1 MDEMVKERAYPRT
14 VDELPD
20 WGRDLPG
27 FAVIAPM
34 LRDAAPR
41 GSKGPWGVDVK
52 LPSASEMRRAAADVD
67 PLVWLVTLAY
77 AAARIDDKLGE
88 VVRTCRANGSSW
100 TQIGQALGMSK
111 QAAWERFSGED

>member
-1 MDEMVKERAYPRT
+1 MDVMVKEQAYPRK
-14 VDELPD
+14 VGELPE
-20 WGRDLPG
+20 WLRDLPG
-27 FAVIAPM
+27 YAVLGPM
-34 LRDAAPR
+34 LRDAAPKR
-41 GSKGPWGVDVK
+41 SKGPWGVNIRM
-52 LPSASEMRRAAADVD
+52 PSASEMKRGAADVD